1 MTENY
6 IYLPEI
12 IIDSHCHA
20 RDFRQSY
27 KTTVMQTLKEA
38 KKGLITISA
47 LMPNTDPPIISLEV
61 LSDYSKLIV
70 AAENELDL
78 PRQYVWFGV
87 VDGNL
92 KECEEALRLP
102 FVVGLKIYPKKKNG
116 QSVTTG
122 IIGVTEEET
131 IPEAMRLVKKYGKA
145 LAIHCDD
152 PDIILK
158 KGYVIEAEVEYVRKI
173 IRYAQ
178 IVPGV
183 KIIICHV
190 SCVES
195 ASLIL
200 WAQREH
206 HMKIAIELC
215 PHYLWFDSEKTNWN
229 PNFDPVYYK
238 CFNNLRPA
246 RHRKYLISLLKLN
259 NRLIIIGSDNAPHTR
274 EEKMEKGLGGLPTN
288 HEMVA
293 VICALAKQNKIP
305 DGRVAQ
311 LLSYNLSDILEIP
324 VSRKTKKYRLEKMTD
339 DIQYNNG
346 KVLNPWNGSE
356 LLFPVKIEG

>member
-6 IYLPEI
+6 IYLPD
-12 IIDSHCHA
+12 IIDEHCHA
-20 RDFRQSY
+20 RDMRQFN
-27 KTTVMQTLKEA
+27 KTTVMQTLAEA
-38 KKGLITISA
+38 KKGLISISA
-47 LMPNTDPPIISLEV
+47 FMPNTDPPIISLGV
-61 LSDYSKLIV
+61 LSDYSKLVI

-78 PRQYVWFGV
+78 PRQYIWFGV
-87 VDGNL
+87 IDENL

-102 FVVGLKIYPKKKNG
+102 FVVGLKIYPKKKDG

-122 IIGVTEEET
+122 TIGVSREET
-131 IPEAMRLVKKYGKA
+131 IMEAMQLVKKYGKV
-145 LAIHCDD
+145 LAVHCDD
-152 PDIILK
+152 PDVIAK
-158 KGYVIEAEVEYVRKI
+158 KGYAIEAEVEYVRKI
-173 IRYAQ
+173 TKYAQ

-183 KIIICHV
+183 KIMICHV

-200 WAQREH
+200 WAQKEH
-206 HMKIAIELC
+206 RMNIAMELG

-229 PNFDPVYYK
+229 PNIDPVYYK
-238 CFNNLRPA
+238 CFNNLRSSY
-246 RHRKYLISLLKLN
+246 HRKYLVTLLKLN
-259 NRLIIIGSDNAPHTR
+259 NRMIIIVSDNAPHTK
-274 EEKMEKGLGGLPTN
+274 EEKLEKGLGGLPTN
-288 HEMVA
+288 QEMVA
-293 VICALAKQNKIP
+293 VICTLAKQNNIP

-311 LLSYNLSDILEIP
+311 LLSFNVSDFLGIP
-324 VSRKTKKYRLEKMTD
+324 VSRKTKKYRLEKRTD